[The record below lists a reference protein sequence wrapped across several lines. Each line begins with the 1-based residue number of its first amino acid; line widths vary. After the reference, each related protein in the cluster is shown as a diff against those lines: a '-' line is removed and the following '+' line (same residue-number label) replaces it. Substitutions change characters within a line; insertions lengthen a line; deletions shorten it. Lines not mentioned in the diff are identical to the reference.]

1 MARAQSRYVCQQ
13 CGEAFLRWEGQC
25 RNCGGWNSLVETLVR
40 EPAKGDPD
48 GRPGRGRPCR

>member
-40 EPAKGDPD
+40 EPAKGIRTAARV
-48 GRPGRGRPCR
+48 GAARAR